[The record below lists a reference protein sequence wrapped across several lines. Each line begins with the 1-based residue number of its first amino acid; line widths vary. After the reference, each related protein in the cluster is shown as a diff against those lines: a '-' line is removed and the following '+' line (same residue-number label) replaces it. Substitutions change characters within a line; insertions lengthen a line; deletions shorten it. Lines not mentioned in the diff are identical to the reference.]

1 MGPSMF
7 EIAAFL
13 GKEEVIARMNSGL
26 EKLG

>member
-13 GKEEVIARMNSGL
+13 GKEEVVARMEIGL
-26 EKLG
+26 KRL